1 MFGAVGDG
9 EHDDTEA
16 VNFALH
22 YNNVIFA
29 NKYLITTIKITND
42 VTLLGI
48 NNGKIISDQKKC
60 IIASGSNVTI
70 KNIEINS
77 ITKNISGNPIA
88 NFTNCNLIEIA
99 NCKINI
105 QNYKGFLFENCTNV
119 KFKDNIIVYNGS
131 AIEYYQ
137 SNGEISSNSFDY
149 ANSDSMD
156 YHCIDIRI
164 NNDKMYNVDIH
175 DNNIRSYANTIQLSS
190 QSNANVRFIDIHD
203 NLLYSK
209 KENAVKFDGVKN
221 GFFRNNT
228 IDYCVYAIGTLG
240 RNGITKNITISNNR
254 ILDGEFLVRDIFCKY
269 SYDGSEK
276 NYHWTEGDLHFE
288 QNLISNVKN
297 IFGIGADPDDDLRTE
312 KLNIIFE
319 GNTIVSCSGN
329 VFYLRNASTS
339 KISKANIIFRNNTM
353 NVKEVGNFLNTVW
366 EKTSINII
374 GNVINQ
380 ISSML
385 NLMCDSEG
393 VLSDNIINSDALASC
408 RIIGK
413 KMTKYSGNKL
423 VTTREN
429 EGTLIYTSLDSTVIP
444 EYVFATLNI
453 TECNGDIFSTLINPS
468 EKPLATK
475 LYKITYEG

>member
-1 MFGAVGDG
+1 MRKTQNINLNLYDQSDTFNITGSQNSLNSNFEIIDEEINAINNTNSIDEVKNDVASLKEDKIDKPATDDDGKIPRAKEGGVEWVEVGQPTDDQTAGAVTKWLDKHPEATTTVQDGVISEKKIEVSFLPWIKKDYVTPEMFGAVGDG

-16 VNFALH
+16 VNWALH

-48 NNGKIISDQKKC
+48 NSGKIISDQEKC

-88 NFTNCNLIEIA
+88 NFDSCNLVEIA

-149 ANSDSMD
+149 VNSDSMD

-164 NNDKMYNVDIH
+164 NNAKMYNVDIH

-209 KENAVKFDGVKN
+209 KRK
-221 GFFRNNT
+221 
-228 IDYCVYAIGTLG
+228 C
-240 RNGITKNITISNNR
+240 
-254 ILDGEFLVRDIFCKY
+254 CK
-269 SYDGSEK
+269 
-276 NYHWTEGDLHFE
+276 
-288 QNLISNVKN
+288 I
-297 IFGIGADPDDDLRTE
+297 
-312 KLNIIFE
+312 
-319 GNTIVSCSGN
+319 
-329 VFYLRNASTS
+329 
-339 KISKANIIFRNNTM
+339 
-353 NVKEVGNFLNTVW
+353 
-366 EKTSINII
+366 
-374 GNVINQ
+374 
-380 ISSML
+380 
-385 NLMCDSEG
+385 
-393 VLSDNIINSDALASC
+393 
-408 RIIGK
+408 
-413 KMTKYSGNKL
+413 
-423 VTTREN
+423 
-429 EGTLIYTSLDSTVIP
+429 
-444 EYVFATLNI
+444 
-453 TECNGDIFSTLINPS
+453 
-468 EKPLATK
+468 
-475 LYKITYEG
+475 